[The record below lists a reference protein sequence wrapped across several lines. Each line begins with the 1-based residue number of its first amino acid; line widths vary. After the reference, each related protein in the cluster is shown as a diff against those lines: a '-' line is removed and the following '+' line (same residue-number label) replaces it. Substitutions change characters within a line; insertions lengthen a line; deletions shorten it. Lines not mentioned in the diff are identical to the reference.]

1 MHGWKGG
8 GGGGGLWEAQS
19 HKDFRLGVILK
30 GGVGTEIKQ
39 GSDDDDDDD
48 RGTGTVSDVLLSFS
62 GLVFV

>member
-30 GGVGTEIKQ
+30 GGVGTEINRVLMMMMMMIEAQ
-39 GSDDDDDDD
+39 GQF
-48 RGTGTVSDVLLSFS
+48 LMSF
-62 GLVFV
+62 